1 MGRTKGIFRQL
12 ADRMSLEGEALPGQ
26 TVTELLDDSRV
37 LIENHRGIV
46 HYSPEAVTVLTGFG
60 ELSVSGEGLKLT
72 HMTRQ
77 VLILSGTVT
86 EITPCRRETP

>member
-46 HYSPEAVTVLTGFG
+46 RCTPDTVTVRTGFG

-77 VLILSGTVT
+77 MLIISGTVAAL
-86 EITPCRRETP
+86 TPRRRETP